1 MSDVAPGRGRRVT
14 LSDVARQAE
23 VSPALVSIVMRNAP
37 GASETTRA
45 RVLAV
50 AGELGYRP
58 DARARS
64 LAGLRSRMVGV
75 MFGVG
80 FGSFHFDLLEG
91 LYDAAEERGV
101 SLILTPVTRHRD
113 EARAAESLHDFGF
126 DGLIMLGPP
135 TAQPVLAGRVP
146 IVVVGWHVD
155 DPRVDVV
162 RTSDDSGMELA
173 VDHLATLGHRRIAHI
188 DGGDTVIS
196 HARRAGYLQAM
207 RGHGLAEEI
216 RVIAGGESQRDGHV
230 AARELIESS
239 EELPSAVIT
248 FNDDIAVAAAG
259 LLIQHGI
266 AVPDRMSIIGWDD
279 SELAAISSIGLT
291 SLVQRPIELGTLALQ
306 RIAERIEQTRVVE
319 REMVLPPEL
328 HVRAT
333 TAPPY
338 RLS

>member
-1 MSDVAPGRGRRVT
+1 MVVVTVSDPMNRDERMSDVAPGRGRRVT

-23 VSPALVSIVMRNAP
+23 VSLALVSIVMRNAP

-91 LYDAAEERGV
+91 LYDAAEERGG

-113 EARAAESLHDFGF
+113 EARAANSLQDFGF

-162 RTSDDSGMELA
+162 RTSDDPHGAGGRSPGHARASPDRPHRRRRHGDLARA
-173 VDHLATLGHRRIAHI
+173 VDRRFWRRC
-188 DGGDTVIS
+188 GTRPGRGDPGD
-196 HARRAGYLQAM
+196 R
-207 RGHGLAEEI
+207 
-216 RVIAGGESQRDGHV
+216 GGESQRDGHV
-230 AARELIESS
+230 AARELIEST
-239 EELPSAVIT
+239 EG
-248 FNDDIAVAAAG
+248 AAERG
-259 LLIQHGI
+259 DH
-266 AVPDRMSIIGWDD
+266 
-279 SELAAISSIGLT
+279 
-291 SLVQRPIELGTLALQ
+291 VQRRRPRGGG
-306 RIAERIEQTRVVE
+306 R
-319 REMVLPPEL
+319 
-328 HVRAT
+328 
-333 TAPPY
+333 TAHPA
-338 RLS
+338 RHRRNRNGCRSSAGMTASWRRSLRSG